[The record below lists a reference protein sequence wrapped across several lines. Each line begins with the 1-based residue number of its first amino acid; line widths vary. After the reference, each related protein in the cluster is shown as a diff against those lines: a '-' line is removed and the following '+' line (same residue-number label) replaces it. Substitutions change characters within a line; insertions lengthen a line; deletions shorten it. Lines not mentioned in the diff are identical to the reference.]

1 MRKHIWLRFIVAS
14 SVTLAALFQAA
25 VALELHSP
33 LPSNLV
39 LWSLSMLSIAC
50 AVAALLAHRTL
61 KVYARISYR
70 PEGAKLEPRLEAAE
84 SYGVVGTYCVTLCRP
99 YSFPVHYPHMKSF
112 YLTETSADQ
121 ARITASLENPRWR
134 VVGVEPRNLAAC
146 KAQSERSNGPTEA
159 WHVA

>member
-1 MRKHIWLRFIVAS
+1 MRKHIWLRFIIAS
-14 SVTLAALFQAA
+14 SVTLALLFQAA
-25 VALELHSP
+25 FALELHSIF
-33 LPSNLV
+33 PSNPM
-39 LWSLSMLSIAC
+39 LWSLSILSIAC
-50 AVAALLAHRTL
+50 VAVALLARRTL
-61 KVYARISYR
+61 MVHVRISYR
-70 PEGAKLEPRLEAAE
+70 PEGARPQPRFEATE
-84 SYGVVGTYCVTLCRP
+84 TYRVVGTYCVTLCRP

-146 KAQSERSNGPTEA
+146 KPQSERSHATSET